1 MYEYVKGKAMWANI
15 TSPNTRFQP
24 HKYGLTVLTD
34 PDTASKLEGLG
45 LTKLEIEQVRLS
57 MTNRH
62 LLLVNVLLTTMVS
75 LTLHPN

>member
-34 PDTASKLEGLG
+34 THTASKLEGIG
-45 LTKLEIEQVRLS
+45 LTQEQDNPSMMNRL
-57 MTNRH
+57 
-62 LLLVNVLLTTMVS
+62 LLLVRELPRMMVKQ
-75 LTLHPN
+75 TLHLN